1 MSAAPAISV
10 RGLTKSFG
18 AVRAVADLTFDLEP
32 GAVTGF
38 VGPNGSGKSTTIR
51 MLLGLITPIAGT
63 ASVLGCP
70 ISDPRA
76 YLSRVGALVESPAFY
91 PQLTGHRNLLALARL
106 ARLPSER
113 IDEVLAVVGLAGRAQ
128 ERYRDYSLGM
138 KQRLG
143 IAAALLQDPELLILD
158 EPTNGLDPAGIMEIR
173 GLLRALSE
181 RGTSVFVSSHN
192 LSEIQAICHSI
203 VLIQR
208 GRLLF
213 SGSLDALLAD
223 HGAVLLAAP
232 EHAGD
237 IGALAGLVAAA
248 GYPATTRD
256 EHLEIHA
263 PESWGPELNRQA
275 MHAGITLRRLGVRD
289 ASLEQTFLDLT
300 DETDAG
306 ATP

>member
-1 MSAAPAISV
+1 MSAVPAISV

-18 AVRAVADLTFDLEP
+18 AVAAVADLSFDLAP
-32 GAVTGF
+32 ATVTGF

-51 MLLGLITPIAGT
+51 MLLGLVAPTAGT
-63 ASVLGCP
+63 ASVLGHP
-70 ISDPRA
+70 ISDPGA

-106 ARLPSER
+106 ARLPPARVE
-113 IDEVLAVVGLAGRAQ
+113 EVLAVVGLAERAR

-143 IAAALLQDPELLILD
+143 IAAALLQDPALLILD
-158 EPTNGLDPAGIMEIR
+158 EPTNGLDPAGIVEIR
-173 GLLRALSE
+173 GLLRTLSE

-213 SGSLDALLAD
+213 SGSLDALLAG
-223 HGAVLLAAP
+223 HGAVVLAAP
-232 EHAGD
+232 EHAAD
-237 IGALAGLVAAA
+237 IGALAALVEAA
-248 GYPATTRD
+248 GYPSTARGD
-256 EHLEIHA
+256 QLEIRA

-275 MHAGITLRRLGVRD
+275 MRAGITLRRLGVRD

-300 DETDAG
+300 DGTGGGEA
-306 ATP
+306 P